1 MNDIVKI
8 KLKIIL
14 QIFYCFFTFMTL
26 FFEHLHC
33 TLQTRYK
40 VQHLYSKEVITFVR
54 RITISC
60 AILVGLVILLISTNM
75 ATQDA
80 KIVRVKKGIF
90 FVVEDKQLYKNVFHL
105 VQDLITRNG
114 KKIKLPWSTYL
125 YNNNMF
131 VSCGQCLTRSLETN
145 GV

>member
-1 MNDIVKI
+1 
-8 KLKIIL
+8 
-14 QIFYCFFTFMTL
+14 
-26 FFEHLHC
+26 
-33 TLQTRYK
+33 
-40 VQHLYSKEVITFVR
+40 
-54 RITISC
+54 
-60 AILVGLVILLISTNM
+60 M

-80 KIVRVKKGIF
+80 KIVRVKKGNF